1 MNANKENAEGLGR
14 TSAKRKRKLST
25 PEREL
30 SVTWK
35 KVTVRVCNEG
45 TSLTALTNLQRMEQA
60 PTSKFVV

>member
-14 TSAKRKRKLST
+14 TSAKRHKRKLST

-35 KVTVRVCNEG
+35 KVKVRVCNEG
-45 TSLTALTNLQRMEQA
+45 TSL
-60 PTSKFVV
+60 PH